1 MIGMFN
7 IFLDPA
13 ATARRIPERLS
24 WLPPLLLVGIGGAL
38 ISWFTV
44 PTVMRVMQMNPPGGM
59 TAEQLQRS
67 IGVIETTQRVMGLAS
82 PLLAAGFLALL
93 AVILLGA
100 CSVLD
105 IKTKFRDLFSLLA
118 HGSLISFVGQLAGFV
133 VLRIKGDEIQTMEE
147 LQPSFG
153 LDLIF
158 HEGLSKPLAAA
169 LKYFS
174 IFTIWYIVMVALTL
188 AALAACK
195 KGRAFLAM
203 TPVWFLPLIFVVG
216 LSFLRR

>member
-1 MIGMFN
+1 MIEMFN

-13 ATARRIPERLS
+13 ASARRIPQRLS
-24 WLPPLLLVGIGGAL
+24 WLAPLLVVGIGGAL

-44 PTVMRVMQMNPPGGM
+44 PTVMRVMQLDPPGGM
-59 TAEQLQRS
+59 TAEQLERS

-93 AVILLGA
+93 AAVLLGA

-105 IKTKFRDLFSLLA
+105 IKSSFRDLFSLLA
-118 HGSLISFVGQLAGFV
+118 HGSLISFLGQVAGFI

-158 HEGLSKPLAAA
+158 HEGLSKPAAAA

-174 IFTIWYIVMVALTL
+174 IFTIWYIVMVTLTL
-188 AALAACK
+188 AALTGCK
-195 KGRAFLAM
+195 KGRAFLAI
-203 TPVWFLPLIFVVG
+203 TPVWFLPLIFMVG